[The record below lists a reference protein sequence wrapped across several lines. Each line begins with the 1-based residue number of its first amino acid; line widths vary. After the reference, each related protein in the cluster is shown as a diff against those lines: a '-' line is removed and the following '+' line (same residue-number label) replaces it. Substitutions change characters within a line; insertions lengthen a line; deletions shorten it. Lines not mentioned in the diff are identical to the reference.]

1 MSEINEFDFKDIT
14 PATKDV
20 KNLGGRN
27 YLLNEASTDAASRY
41 RNIHFSGARYE
52 DGKLSKV
59 EGIANADAV
68 LLSCCITYSDGA
80 EKGQLVPIAIVNKW
94 PERVTKPMVQW
105 VKDNSDID
113 TGEDPLKVALQ
124 EGLKREDSPLTFD
137 ALCDWLKGWDDE
149 ARENK
154 KTRPLYRLLQKTIEE
169 RSKNGPGSMTASS
182 A

>member
-1 MSEINEFDFKDIT
+1 MSEEFDFKDLT
-14 PATKDV
+14 PAAKNVT
-20 KNLGGRN
+20 NLGGRS
-27 YLLNEASTDAASRY
+27 YVLNEASTNAASRY

-59 EGIANADAV
+59 EGIANADTV
-68 LLSCCITYSDGA
+68 LLSCCITYADGA
-80 EKGQLVPIAIVNKW
+80 EKGQLVPIAIIDKW

-105 VKDNSDID
+105 VKDNSEID

-137 ALCDWLKGWDDE
+137 ALCDWLKSWDKE
-149 ARENK
+149 AQDAK

-169 RSKNGPGSMTASS
+169 RSKNLPSSTSVSS